1 MSTASVAV
9 EPFPD
14 EAIAS
19 MLRRLARFLNVPVCT
34 LYRGPTRRITQTAA
48 LHEIASVLGVPA
60 SQLKEHDLTL
70 RRLDGLPLI
79 GIDYRPSGSLTCPG
93 CGVETIWNELVL
105 VSACDA
111 CELLLTDVSA
121 RTDVPALPEALAL
134 QRAFLRV
141 LQAPTPALVE
151 RMQRVQRLHRIWR
164 HQPWGTSGEARWPSP
179 GWVAAFAQQAWSAST
194 SADETENLIAT
205 AMLTHLGAGTTS
217 LQPPAQTDRARLHR
231 ALRAFGLAEVNIPAY
246 VNARTTVLVGADET
260 SDLGR
265 ALARALRLEVLHATR
280 DSRPASSEMNRRY
293 GYNRHRPEIATYIR
307 LLTETAAGL
316 EILQHEATAL
326 AEEGIVDY
334 AGRRD
339 GLRILRRVPRSVLVH
354 TSLEASP
361 RNGQLAAAWAWL
373 ELTHDTLRESP
384 HHAAIRSDLRRFDH
398 ALRPED
404 RLVIIEHGY
413 AYLGA
418 VADDIARTTAA
429 TAAVERERT
438 HGD

>member
-14 EAIAS
+14 ESIPS
-19 MLRRLARFLNVPVCT
+19 MVRRLARFLNVPVCT
-34 LYRGPTRRITQTAA
+34 LYRGPTRRITHTAV
-48 LHEIASVLGVPA
+48 LEEIAAVLGVPA
-60 SQLKEHDLTL
+60 PQLKEHDLTW
-70 RRLDGLPLI
+70 RRLDGWPLI
-79 GIDYRPSGSLTCPG
+79 GIDYRPSGTLTCPG

-111 CELLLTDVSA
+111 CELLLTDPSVP
-121 RTDVPALPEALAL
+121 TDVPAPAEALAL
-134 QRAFLRV
+134 QRAFLRA

-151 RMQRVQRLHRIWR
+151 LMRCVQRLHRIWR

-217 LQPPAQTDRARLHR
+217 LQPPAQTDRVRLHR
-231 ALRAFGLAEVNIPAY
+231 ALRAFGLAELNIPAY
-246 VNARTTVLVGADET
+246 VNARTSVLVGADET
-260 SDLGR
+260 SELGR
-265 ALARALRLEVLHATR
+265 AIARALRLEVLHATR
-280 DSRPASSEMNRRY
+280 GSRPSSLEMNRRY
-293 GYNRHRPEIATYIR
+293 GYNRHRPEIATYVH

-316 EILQHEATAL
+316 EILRHEATAL
-326 AEEGIVDY
+326 AEDGVLDY
-334 AGRRD
+334 AARRD
-339 GLRILRRVPRSVLVH
+339 GLRTLRRVPRSVLGH

-361 RNGQLAAAWAWL
+361 RNGQLAAAWIWL
-373 ELTHDTLRESP
+373 ELTHGTLRESP
-384 HHAAIRSDLRRFDH
+384 HHAAIRGDVRRLDR

-404 RLVIIEHGY
+404 RLTLIEHGH
-413 AYLGA
+413 AYVGA
-418 VADDIARTTAA
+418 VADDIARSTATTAA
-429 TAAVERERT
+429 QQERT